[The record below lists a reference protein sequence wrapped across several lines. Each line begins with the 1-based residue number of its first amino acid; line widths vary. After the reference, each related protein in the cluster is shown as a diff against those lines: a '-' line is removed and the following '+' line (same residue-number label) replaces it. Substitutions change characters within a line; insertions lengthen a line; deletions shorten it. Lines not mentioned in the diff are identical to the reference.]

1 MLRFLV
7 LLLLLANG
15 AYYAWAQGHLA
26 ALGWVRASQSEP
38 QRWQTQIKPE
48 ALRVLTPVEVQRV
61 EAMAAA
67 PPPKAPEC
75 LQSGLL
81 DERLAA
87 SARAALAAVPT
98 SSFSFQPAVEPARW
112 IVYMGK
118 YANAEA
124 LAKKKSELRE
134 IGVNYESL
142 RNPTLEI
149 GLSLGAHGSQAQAN
163 ESLAQLTRRGVR
175 TARVVQESTEQRGQ
189 RVVLPAVDETLRP
202 QLDALRSALGN
213 AGLVACK
220 A

>member
-15 AYYAWAQGHLA
+15 VYYAWAQGHLA
-26 ALGWVRASQSEP
+26 ALGWARASQSEP
-38 QRWQTQIKPE
+38 QRLQSQIKPE
-48 ALRVLTPVEVQRV
+48 ALRVLTPAEAQRV

-67 PPPKAPEC
+67 PAPKAPEC

-81 DERLAA
+81 DERLVA
-87 SARAALAAVPT
+87 SARAALSAVPA

-142 RNPTLEI
+142 RNSSLEI
-149 GLSLGAHGSQAQAN
+149 GLSLGAHASQAQAN

-175 TARVVQESTEQRGQ
+175 TARVTLESPEQRGQ
-189 RVVLPAVDETLRP
+189 RLVLPVVDDALRP
-202 QLDALRSALGN
+202 QLDGLRNVLGN
-213 AGLVACK
+213 GGLTVCK
-220 A
+220 T